1 MYQQAPALCFLL
13 ILMCHGETVEPKS
26 SPHVGQKGRLHFS
39 NVLPQQ
45 GPARPGL
52 LDLALDKATEA
63 KPAAVSSGVLDA
75 KLKRMDPSVQCRDN
89 AMTLR
94 VTQARVPHFL
104 VDSGEGTLIPVS
116 KMASGCGFS
125 LRRSRRDVLL
135 DAPYQGCYVTRQ
147 GGDYVLPLRLWGAPM
162 TMSCP
167 AVSRPPSVSCFP
179 ARMVVRIG
187 GVTEN
192 EVKVKV
198 SDTWRFLS
206 SMCNTCGLAI
216 EVYSGGL
223 SLTAPYHKG
232 LCIET
237 KDDVHSLSLL
247 LTDVELSASCPSL
260 AENRPTTAK
269 TPSSDDPQ
277 LVSSPVVPSHAL
289 PRSQLH
295 AAPHSWIN
303 TQHQGVPAMMSELS
317 PHYWFPGYAT
327 LAPLKNP
334 GAHPAFLQPH
344 YGFPYVPQFHIAPWL
359 YQSAPSPAP
368 AVTTTTT
375 EAMLTTEAPTRHD
388 QKALPK
394 QLWQPDGQIQT
405 DSDPEKTHLELTA
418 PHVYPRA
425 YRIPVLY
432 PPGKYFSRQQ
442 NKPFYYPPPYLPLYY
457 PPLQKIH
464 GFADPPANHPS

>member
-1 MYQQAPALCFLL
+1 MYRQAPVLCLLL
-13 ILMCHGETVEPKS
+13 ILMCHGGTIETES
-26 SPHVGQKGRLHFS
+26 SHVGHKGRLHLS
-39 NVLPQQ
+39 NVLSQM
-45 GPARPGL
+45 GPAWHGSLEFSWDKTTELKPTTVFDGL
-52 LDLALDKATEA
+52 
-63 KPAAVSSGVLDA
+63 LDA
-75 KLKRMDPSVQCRDN
+75 KLKRMNPSVQCSDN

-94 VTQARVPHFL
+94 VTRARVPHFL

-116 KMASGCGFS
+116 KMPSECGFS

-167 AVSRPPSVSCFP
+167 ATSRLPSVSCFP
-179 ARMVVRIG
+179 AGMVVKLS

-192 EVKVKV
+192 DVKVKV

-216 EVYSGGL
+216 EVFPGGL

-232 LCIET
+232 LCITT

-247 LTDVELSASCPSL
+247 LTDVELSASCPSV
-260 AENRPTTAK
+260 AENKQTTAT
-269 TPSSDDPQ
+269 TPSSDDPR
-277 LVSSPVVPSHAL
+277 LASSPVALSHAL
-289 PRSQLH
+289 PRSALH

-303 TQHQGVPAMMSELS
+303 TQHQGVPASMSEMS
-317 PHYWFPGYAT
+317 PHYFWFAT

-334 GAHPAFLQPH
+334 GAHPALLQPH

-359 YQSAPSPAP
+359 APSPAP
-368 AVTTTTT
+368 PLTTTTT
-375 EAMLTTEAPTRHD
+375 TTTTAAAMLTTEAPTQHN
-388 QKALPK
+388 QKPLP
-394 QLWQPDGQIQT
+394 QQPHVQIQT
-405 DSDPEKTHLELTA
+405 VGDPDKTRPELTV

-442 NKPFYYPPPYLPLYY
+442 NKPFYYPPPYMPLYY
-457 PPLQKIH
+457 PPPQKMH
-464 GFADPPANHPS
+464 EFAAPPANHPS